1 MSYICDICGSCS
13 KRPKYLESS
22 AHINTL
28 KHQTAL
34 AKNEAKVA
42 PEVVPDNNN
51 YLINSDENI
60 QPNNII
66 ETEMKVEFYKIKK
79 AITDRDEIN
88 ISANDVR
95 EYVMNNETGFEV
107 ITGKVRGYFDF
118 DLQYETKLDANNN
131 ELDDLTNAMNYAKTI
146 TGATDMVVLS
156 SNGLKGNGNYT
167 NSFHIITPTI
177 YDSGKELLKQIN
189 NYEQSKTLLNGH
201 EVSNYE
207 QIKIQ
212 PDIAVYKGVGK
223 KQLFRLP
230 YTSKKGENRPLVLT
244 EIIDGKII
252 KHNDVPP
259 ADVFDS
265 MMVSVSH
272 GTIEPEDEPEIKNQD
287 IEMVMD
293 VFKNAMPHE
302 SNNWRFRD
310 TKERKKGLVINLNRV
325 APSHCEF
332 CDRVHDKD
340 NTAYLF
346 KFNDG
351 NIAFGCSRGNKTKL
365 IHKNDNL
372 QNNTTDDTKLNN
384 QFINQFETAGF
395 NVSVHNEQYC
405 TDIKEFMNCNANLI
419 GIRANMGTGKTYANS
434 QVVSNLLT
442 ENPNARVLV
451 ISMRISLA
459 KKYMKDYPNFTCYL
473 TDMKKPL
480 NDDRLICQL
489 DSLHRIRNNTR
500 FDMVVIDEVDQSLRH
515 MTSKTYMGNPNVRR
529 NIKMFDSIIKHSN
542 QIILMSANLTVN
554 NMKYIRKLRSRGDD
568 SNMVFYNEYVPS
580 RYKIMIS
587 KQTADI
593 IAELIDDLKQ
603 GRKAYV
609 ASNYSVKKLKE
620 LEQQLIEQKPD
631 AKILSICS
639 STLKQDHVKA
649 SLADPDTEWSKYDII
664 ITSPS
669 VQGGV
674 SYDVKNK
681 IDKVYGMF
689 INTTNSSG
697 DACQMLRRVRYP
709 KSNRILVSYN
719 KSNGFCSIVDRNEM
733 IASIIKQRNEQ
744 FNAIEGVGDYYINSY
759 GVEEFTE
766 NDYFNL
772 YIDTLIETNMD
783 KINWIQHFR
792 DFQVMY
798 GNTVSLYN
806 SSLDKNAKQ
815 QIDSKG
821 REIKKKLTDIH
832 NIELADT
839 VNIDVAQDNLLQK
852 KMRFEP
858 LTDEEQ
864 LKHQKFVIT
873 NAYNLNGIDDPKWF
887 ETYDDKK
894 LMKVY
899 KNLVVYYKEDRSL
912 DESLE
917 ELKRLEIDADVK
929 RRTRLTDATDNTW
942 EPRDT
947 TEAIIKSLISDKH
960 RYGKQKLLINMMK
973 DMGFNSFDSKVV
985 VNVAELKK
993 RVNEFKQMDFE
1004 EMGSLLEKR
1013 KERMLAIKN
1022 STDKTYFKNMM
1033 KFINGSI
1040 ESEFGVR
1047 IKPVKRNSSD
1057 YILYNK
1063 YMDEKLFV
1071 NPWNAVDGAF
1081 GKNTPILGRVEIPK
1095 EEPKI
1100 LELCEYEDCES
1111 DYDNY

>member
-1 MSYICDICGSCS
+1 MTYICDICGSCS
-13 KRPKYLESS
+13 KRPKYLEST

-34 AKNEAKVA
+34 AKNQSKVA

-51 YLINSDENI
+51 YLINSDENV

-66 ETEMKVEFYKIKK
+66 ETEMKVELYKIKK
-79 AITDRDEIN
+79 AITDRDEIT

-156 SNGLKGNGNYT
+156 SNGLKSNGRYT

-189 NYEQSKTLLNGH
+189 NYEQSKSL
-201 EVSNYE
+201 
-207 QIKIQ
+207 IQ
-212 PDIAVYKGVGK
+212 PCGLDVVVYKGVGK

-230 YTSKKGENRPLVLT
+230 YTSKKGENRPLILT

-259 ADVFDS
+259 ADVFDR
-265 MMVSVSH
+265 MLVSRGH
-272 GTIEPEDEPEIKNQD
+272 CITPCEPTAPDIENQD
-287 IEMVMD
+287 VATVMD
-293 VFKNAMPHE
+293 VFKNAMPEE
-302 SNNWRFRD
+302 SNNWRFRN
-310 TKERKKGLVINLNRV
+310 TKERKNGVVINLRRV

-332 CDRVHDKD
+332 CDRIHDRD

-346 KFNDG
+346 KFSDG
-351 NIAFGCSRGNKTKL
+351 NIAFGCIRGNKSKL
-365 IHKNDNL
+365 IHKYEVKEIDPTEL
-372 QNNTTDDTKLNN
+372 TS
-384 QFINQFETAGF
+384 QFMNQFETAGF

-405 TDIKEFMNCNANLI
+405 TDIKEFMTSKANLI
-419 GIRANMGTGKTYANS
+419 GIRANMGTGKTFANS
-434 QVVSNLLT
+434 QVVANLLA

-459 KKYMKDYPNFTCYL
+459 EKYSKDYPNFTCYL
-473 TDMKKPL
+473 DDRKKPL
-480 NDDRLICQL
+480 NDNRLICQL
-489 DSLHRIRNNTR
+489 DSLHRIRDKTS

-515 MTSKTYMGNPNVRR
+515 IVSSTYMKNPNVRR
-529 NIKMFDSIIKHSN
+529 NIKIFDSIIKHSN
-542 QIILMSANLTVN
+542 QVILMSANLTVQ
-554 NMKYIRKLRSRGDD
+554 NMKYIRKLRSRSED
-568 SNMVFYNEYVPS
+568 SNMVFYNEYVPN
-580 RYKIMIS
+580 RYKILIS
-587 KQTADI
+587 EQTADVV
-593 IAELIDDLKQ
+593 AELMDDLKH

-609 ASNYSVKKLKE
+609 AANYGIGKLEE
-620 LEQQLIEQKPD
+620 LKQQLIEFKPD
-631 AKILSICS
+631 VKILVICRT
-639 STLKQDHVKA
+639 TLGKKNVKDA
-649 SLADPDTEWSKYDII
+649 LADPDTEWSKYDVI

-674 SYDVKNK
+674 SYDMKNK

-697 DACQMLRRVRYP
+697 DACQMLRRVRHP
-709 KSNRILVSYN
+709 KNNKILVSYKKN
-719 KSNGFCSIVDRNEM
+719 NGFTPIYDRDEM
-733 IASIIKQRNEQ
+733 VASIIKQRNEQ
-744 FNAIEGVGDYYINSY
+744 FEAIEGVGDYYINSY
-759 GVEEFTE
+759 GVEEFTN

-772 YIDTLIETNMD
+772 YIDTLIETNID
-783 KINWIQHFR
+783 RRDWIQNFR
-792 DFQVMY
+792 NFQVMY
-798 GNTVSLYN
+798 GNMVSKYK
-806 SSLDKNAKQ
+806 SKLDKKEKQ

-821 REIKKKLTDIH
+821 KEIKKKLTDEH
-832 NIELADT
+832 NIELAEA
-839 VNIDVAQDNLLQK
+839 VSIDKDQDDLLQK
-852 KMRFEP
+852 KMRYEP
-858 LTDEEQ
+858 LSDAEQ

-873 NAYNLNGIDDPKWF
+873 NAYNLNGIEDPKWF

-912 DESLE
+912 DDSLE
-917 ELKRLEIDADVK
+917 ELKRLEVEADVK
-929 RRTRLTDATDNTW
+929 RRTRLVDATDNTW

-973 DMGFNSFDSKVV
+973 DMGFTSFDSKVV
-985 VNVAELKK
+985 IDVAELKQ
-993 RVNEFKQMDFE
+993 RVNEFKKMDFE
-1004 EMGSLLEKR
+1004 EMGSLLEKPKR
-1013 KERMLAIKN
+1013 KMVAIKN
-1022 STDKTYFKNMM
+1022 SNDKTYFKNMM

-1040 ESEFGVR
+1040 ESEFGIK
-1047 IKPVKRNSSD
+1047 IKPLKRNSSD

-1063 YMDEKLFV
+1063 YMEEKLFV
-1071 NPWNAVDGAF
+1071 NPWKAVDGAF
-1081 GKNTPILGRVEIPK
+1081 GKNTPILGRIEMPK
-1095 EEPKI
+1095 EEVAEPKI
-1100 LELCEYEDCES
+1100 LRLYDDEGAES
-1111 DYDNY
+1111 DYDDY

>member
-118 DLQYETKLDANNN
+118 DLQYETKLDADNN
-131 ELDDLTNAMNYAKTI
+131 ELADLTNAMTYAKNI
-146 TGATDMVVLS
+146 TGATDMKILS
-156 SNGLKGNGNYT
+156 SNGLKSNGRYT

-189 NYEQSKTLLNGH
+189 NLKDVVGLD
-201 EVSNYE
+201 
-207 QIKIQ
+207 K
-212 PDIAVYKGVGK
+212 AVYKGIGK

-252 KHNDVPP
+252 KHNTIPP
-259 ADVFDS
+259 ADIFEQCL
-265 MMVSVSH
+265 VSVNH
-272 GTIEPEDEPEIKNQD
+272 GSIEPEIKLDIEMNQD
-287 IEMVMD
+287 IKEVMD
-293 VFKNAMPHE
+293 VFKNEMPE
-302 SNNWRFRD
+302 EFNNWRFRD
-310 TKERKKGLVINLNRV
+310 SNERKKGLVINLRRV
-325 APSHCEF
+325 ASSHCEF
-332 CDRVHDKD
+332 CERVHDKD

-351 NIAFGCSRGNKTKL
+351 NIVFGCNRGNKTKL
-365 IHKNDNL
+365 IHKNDIL
-372 QNNTTDDTKLNN
+372 HDNTTEDTKLNN

-395 NVSVHNEQYC
+395 NISIHNQQYC
-405 TDIKEFMNCNANLI
+405 ADIKEFMSCNANLI

-542 QIILMSANLTVN
+542 QVILMSANLTID
-554 NMKYIRKLRSRGDD
+554 NMKYIRKIRSNGDD
-568 SNMVFYNEYVPS
+568 NNMVFYNEFVPS

-587 KQTADI
+587 KQTADV

-609 ASNYSVKKLKE
+609 ASNYSVVKIKE

-709 KSNRILVSYN
+709 KSNKILVSYK

-733 IASIIKQRNEQ
+733 IDSIIKQRNEQ

-772 YIDTLIETNMD
+772 YIDTLIETNKD

-798 GNTVSLYN
+798 GNKVCLYK
-806 SSLDKNAKQ
+806 SSLDKKAKQ
-815 QIDSKG
+815 HIDAKG
-821 REIKKKLTDIH
+821 RVIKKKLTDIH

-839 VNIDVAQDNLLQK
+839 VNIDVSQDNLLQK

-873 NAYNLNGIDDPKWF
+873 NAYNLSCIDDPKWF

-929 RRTRLTDATDNTW
+929 RRTRLTDASDNTW

-985 VNVAELKK
+985 VNVSELKK
-993 RVNEFKQMDFE
+993 RVNEFKNMDFE

-1013 KERMLAIKN
+1013 KHRMLAIKN
-1022 STDKTYFKNMM
+1022 SDEKAYFKNMM
-1033 KFINGSI
+1033 QFINGSI
-1040 ESEFGVR
+1040 ESEFGVK

-1063 YMDEKLFV
+1063 YMEEKLFV
-1071 NPWNAVDGAF
+1071 NPWNVVDGAF

-1095 EEPKI
+1095 EEVAEPKI
-1100 LELCEYEDCES
+1100 LGLYDYDDCES
-1111 DYDNY
+1111 DYDDY